1 MTQTVL
7 IDGDI
12 VAYKAAA
19 RNEETFDF
27 GDGGTAE
34 ALNPA
39 RAREQVFEIVE
50 EIRQSTGCER
60 TLVCLSDPKKNWR
73 KRLDPT
79 YKGQREGRKPALL
92 MPIKELMWEE
102 FGSSAVDWLEADDV
116 MGIKASRDPDTYVIA
131 SEDKDMRTIP
141 ARVFN
146 PGKSDQGVQRI
157 TRREADEM
165 HLWQTLTGDVTDN
178 YKGCPGIGKKSEF
191 VEWML
196 DEDDPLEK
204 WMVVVAAYRSK
215 GLTEKD
221 AIHQARL
228 ARICRFTDWDAERG
242 RVQLWN
248 PTFLLH

>member
-19 RNEETFDF
+19 RNEQTFNF
-27 GDGGTAE
+27 GDDCVAE
-34 ALNPA
+34 VLNPEK
-39 RAREQVFEIVE
+39 AREEVYEIVE
-50 EIRQSTGCER
+50 DIRQSTGCDR
-60 TLVCLSDPKKNWR
+60 TVVCLSDPKKNWR

-79 YKGQREGRKPALL
+79 YKAQRQGRKPALL

-102 FGSSAVDWLEADDV
+102 FGSSAVEWLEADDV
-116 MGIKASRDPDTYVIA
+116 MGIKASERPLSYVIA

-141 ARVFN
+141 ALVFN
-146 PGKSDQGVQRI
+146 PGKPELGVQRI

-165 HLWQTLTGDVTDN
+165 HLWQTLVGDVTDN
-178 YKGCPGIGKKSEF
+178 YPGCPGIGKKAEF
-191 VEWML
+191 VARML
-196 DEDDPLEK
+196 AEADPLVK
-204 WMVVVAAYRSK
+204 GVVVVAAYRSK
-215 GLTEKD
+215 GLPEKD

-228 ARICRFTDWDAERG
+228 ARICRFTDWNEERG
-242 RVQLWN
+242 RVRLWN